1 MAAQCFDSGSRRTA
15 TLGLC
20 DPQNAI
26 RFRPTVP
33 NREVFQQAGEKAV
46 RFSIRSCKA
55 LLSSGFATCT
65 LWVALLG
72 GVLPLRIISRREP
85 RNQALDRTLSCSQA
99 MGYYGMDRSGQFG
112 ISAAEVL
119 GKSRNRPAG
128 RFRNG
133 PSDKSGDRSGGVLR
147 EGTMTAVAQRYTP
160 GGIWAGIPSLL
171 TILPEISQ
179 ILSIQL
185 AGEQPGLPL
194 TRLGVHGTLLYGES
208 LAAPT
213 IARVPLPI
221 KPTLWDMAPLSLLAS
236 MSVRLGYPPSRAI
249 CRWSDGHPKSMYSK
263 IAGISE
269 TNSKNRQYASSSR
282 SDPVSSSLGQLG
294 AVFAEDGAFSP
305 TSILR
310 IPDRHCH

>member
-33 NREVFQQAGEKAV
+33 NRAVFQQAGEKAV
-46 RFSIRSCKA
+46 RFSIRSRKA

-65 LWVALLG
+65 LCVALLG

-147 EGTMTAVAQRYTP
+147 EGTMTAVAQYYTRVSSQFWSSQVP
-160 GGIWAGIPSLL
+160 PPEVKSCSK
-171 TILPEISQ
+171 LPR
-179 ILSIQL
+179 LS
-185 AGEQPGLPL
+185 P
-194 TRLGVHGTLLYGES
+194 
-208 LAAPT
+208 
-213 IARVPLPI
+213 
-221 KPTLWDMAPLSLLAS
+221 KPND
-236 MSVRLGYPPSRAI
+236 R
-249 CRWSDGHPKSMYSK
+249 
-263 IAGISE
+263 
-269 TNSKNRQYASSSR
+269 NRQYASSSR
-282 SDPVSSSLGQLG
+282 PIRTV
-294 AVFAEDGAFSP
+294 
-305 TSILR
+305 I
-310 IPDRHCH
+310 